1 MYDDVSKGRTFH
13 FFNDLTKNLMKYVV
27 EASALNRCHYSQRN
41 ICNVQQ
47 LLMQCLEV
55 LEELHWLEMDAE
67 AVDFS

>member
-1 MYDDVSKGRTFH
+1 
-13 FFNDLTKNLMKYVV
+13 MKYVV